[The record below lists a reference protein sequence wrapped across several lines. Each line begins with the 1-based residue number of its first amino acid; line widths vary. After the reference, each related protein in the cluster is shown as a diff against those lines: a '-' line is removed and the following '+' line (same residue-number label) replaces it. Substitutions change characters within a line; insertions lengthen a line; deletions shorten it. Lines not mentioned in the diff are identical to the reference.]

1 MKPYYSIA
9 IAIIAAIVYFV
20 FRNPVSALAIAA
32 AVPMVYIG
40 GLYRENAIINEQKDR
55 KVSDLLRNLSSFTSY
70 GLSLASAFGYVASED
85 YGRLTTE
92 VKNAEKLYR
101 NGNTTDQV
109 SDYLLESSSKEMKR
123 SATVIKNT
131 EKTGKISDPLNY
143 MSFYENNMGSNLEN
157 RVSTTSGYINMLII
171 SYMIFLFVIII
182 VDYYFISGSIDS
194 GFIYYVSYILIF
206 QGILTGIVS
215 GIIRF
220 SSILPGLYYSGILLF
235 ASVFLLTLMGAL

>member
-9 IAIIAAIVYFV
+9 IAAVAIIVYAA

-32 AVPMVYIG
+32 SVPMVYIG
-40 GLYRENAIINEQKDR
+40 GYYRDNAIVNEQKDR

-70 GLSLASAFGYVASED
+70 GLSLASAFGHVASED
-85 YGRLTTE
+85 YGKLTTE
-92 VKNAEKLYR
+92 VRNAERLYR

-109 SDYLLESSSKEMKR
+109 SDYLLESSSREMKR
-123 SATVIKNT
+123 SATIIKNT

-157 RVSTTSGYINMLII
+157 RVSTTSGYINMLMI

-182 VDYYFISGSIDS
+182 VDYYFISGSLDS

-235 ASVFLLTLMGAL
+235 ASVFLLTLIGAL